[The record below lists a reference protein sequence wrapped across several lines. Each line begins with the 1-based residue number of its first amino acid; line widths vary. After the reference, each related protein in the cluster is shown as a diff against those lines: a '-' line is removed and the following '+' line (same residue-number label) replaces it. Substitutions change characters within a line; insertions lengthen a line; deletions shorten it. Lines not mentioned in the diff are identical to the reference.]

1 MADFL
6 AREDRVKIWSALS
19 DIFVDNEVDYKSI
32 ATALK
37 PYKKSSVEEIFFTEV
52 APLCYSNMQTPVPPI
67 WTAFDTAWLESEIDK
82 MLKAREVSA
91 TRRLK
96 DKMFIA
102 YLRWRL
108 AGEWKKLGVAI
119 G

>member
-1 MADFL
+1 MGDFL

-32 ATALK
+32 AKVLK
-37 PYKKSSVEEIFFTEV
+37 PYKKSSVEKIFFTEV
-52 APLCYSNMQTPVPPI
+52 APVCYSNMRTPVPPI

-91 TRRLK
+91 MRRLK
-96 DKMFIA
+96 NKMFIA
-102 YLRWRL
+102 YLRWSL
-108 AGEWKKLGVAI
+108 ASEWKKVEVALG
-119 G
+119 

>member
-1 MADFL
+1 MGDFL

-32 ATALK
+32 AKVLK

-82 MLKAREVSA
+82 MLKAREDKVI
-91 TRRLK
+91 TRLK
-96 DKMFIA
+96 DKLFIA

-108 AGEWKKLGVAI
+108 AGEWKKVEVALG
-119 G
+119 